1 MTKSEVAN
9 LLMEK
14 TGLGRQESIE
24 AVQVFIECMTK
35 ALEEGDKVS
44 LVGFGTFYIKEKNAR
59 KGRNPR
65 TGADIQIEHKRV
77 VTFKP
82 GKHFRDHVED
92 AFKNRELRNDV

>member
-35 ALEEGDKVS
+35 ALEEGDKV
-44 LVGFGTFYIKEKNAR
+44 LVKLEVGR
-59 KGRNPR
+59 KSSRRSMIN
-65 TGADIQIEHKRV
+65 EE
-77 VTFKP
+77 F
-82 GKHFRDHVED
+82 
-92 AFKNRELRNDV
+92 